1 MTRIPHIVDLIIPAL
16 NEEKAIAKVLD
27 DLPPIFRHVILCD
40 NGSTDRT
47 AQVALQRGATVL
59 YQPRRGYGM
68 ACLTGIDYVQKT
80 HPLPDAVAF
89 VDADYSDYPEELELL
104 VRHLFDKKFDLVLGS
119 RTQYPGARAAM
130 GLHQL
135 WGNYLAVSIIEIL
148 YGVRYTDL
156 GPMRVIRWKALQQLQ
171 MRDTNYGWTVEM
183 QVKAARQGLRIAE
196 LPVHYRPR
204 IGQSKVSG
212 TLTGSLRAGYK
223 ILSTIFKY
231 ALT

>member
-1 MTRIPHIVDLIIPAL
+1 MVNRRHIVDLIIPAL

-27 DLPPIFRHVILCD
+27 DLPPIFRHVIVCD

-47 AQVALQRGATVL
+47 AQIALQRGATVL
-59 YQPRRGYGM
+59 YQPQRGYGS
-68 ACLTGIDYVQKT
+68 ACLTGIAYLQKS
-80 HPLPDAVAF
+80 HPPPDAVAF
-89 VDADYSDYPEELELL
+89 VDGDYSDYPKELEIL
-104 VRHLFDKKFDLVLGS
+104 VQHLFEKKLDLVLGS
-119 RTQYPGARAAM
+119 RTLYPTSRSAM
-130 GLHQL
+130 GIHQR
-135 WGNYLAVSIIEIL
+135 WGNLLAVSIIELL

-183 QVKAARQGLRIAE
+183 QVKAAQHGLRIAE

-212 TLTGSLRAGYK
+212 TLSGSVRAGYK
-223 ILSTIFKY
+223 ILSTILKH